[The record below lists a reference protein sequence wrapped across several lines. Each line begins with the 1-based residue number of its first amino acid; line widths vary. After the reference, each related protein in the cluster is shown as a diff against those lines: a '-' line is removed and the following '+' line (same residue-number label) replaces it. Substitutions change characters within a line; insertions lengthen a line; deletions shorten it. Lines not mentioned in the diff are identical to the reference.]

1 MMTDWKT
8 ETFGNEHA
16 AYAERVAADE
26 LAAVR
31 ERAEARM
38 GGKCPTCGGSG
49 EVFFGDTMRYE
60 PCPECTVTVTVASET
75 CATEE
80 TLTEVEV
87 ERLLDLG
94 YGIG

>member
-38 GGKCPTCGGSG
+38 GGRCPICDGSG
-49 EVFFGDTMRYE
+49 TVPLWTGAGFRVVQRCPFGCKYTQR
-60 PCPECTVTVTVASET
+60 
-75 CATEE
+75 
-80 TLTEVEV
+80 
-87 ERLLDLG
+87 
-94 YGIG
+94 